1 MTIRDWQASAANRLE
16 ASGDADGAYDARL
29 FLSAVTKIPLSNLRL
44 EGGREL
50 TAEQLSMLESML
62 VRREDGEPEQYIE
75 GEAWFMG
82 LPFTVDPRVL
92 IPRQDTET
100 LCEEALAA
108 IKKTPVPRVLDL
120 CTGSGALAVA
130 IKMNRPDASVTASDI
145 SSDALTL
152 AESNARRHGAEVTF
166 VLSDGLNDI
175 EGSFD
180 LVVCNPPYLTQEDM
194 DTLMREVRREPSLA
208 LYGGEDGL
216 FFYRRFA
223 RELKAHL
230 SGQGVILLEVGA
242 GQAEDVKRI
251 FTENDPDAEVTSVKD
266 LNGIDR
272 VVRIRRSYGR

>member
-1 MTIRDWQASAANRLE
+1 MTIRDWQTSAAKRLE
-16 ASGDADGAYDARL
+16 TSGDADGAYDVRL
-29 FLSAVTKIPLSNLRL
+29 FLSAVTKIPLTNLRL

-50 TAEQLSMLESML
+50 TAEQLSALESML
-62 VRREDGEPEQYIE
+62 VRREAGEPEQYIE

-82 LPFTVDPRVL
+82 LPFTVDPRAL

-108 IKKTPVPRVLDL
+108 IRKMPAPRVLDL

-130 IKMNRPDASVTASDI
+130 IKVNRPDASVTASDI
-145 SSDALTL
+145 SPDALAL
-152 AESNARRHGAEVTF
+152 AESNARRHGTEVAF
-166 VLSDGLNDI
+166 VLSDGLTDI
-175 EGSFD
+175 AGSFD
-180 LVVCNPPYLTQEDM
+180 LIVCNPPYLTQEDM
-194 DTLMREVRREPSLA
+194 DALMREVRREPSLA

-216 FFYRRFA
+216 MFYRRFA
-223 RELKAHL
+223 RELKPHL
-230 SGQGVILLEVGA
+230 TADAVILFEVGA

-251 FTENDPDAEVTSVKD
+251 FTENYPEAEVTSVKD

>member
-1 MTIRDWQASAANRLE
+1 MTIRDWQASAAKRLE
-16 ASGDADGAYDARL
+16 TSGDADGAYDARL
-29 FLSAVTKIPLSNLRL
+29 FLSAVTKIPLTNLRL

-50 TAEQLSMLESML
+50 TAEQLSALESML
-62 VRREDGEPEQYIE
+62 VRREAGEPEQYIE

-82 LPFTVDPRVL
+82 LPFTVDPRAL

-108 IKKTPVPRVLDL
+108 IRKTPAPRVLDL

-130 IKMNRPDASVTASDI
+130 IKVNRPDASVTASDI
-145 SSDALTL
+145 SPDALAL
-152 AESNARRHGAEVTF
+152 AESNARRHGAEVAF
-166 VLSDGLNDI
+166 ILSDGLTDI
-175 EGSFD
+175 EGSFG

-194 DTLMREVRREPSLA
+194 DALMREVRREPSLA

-216 FFYRRFA
+216 MFYRRFA
-223 RELKAHL
+223 RELKEHL
-230 SGQGVILLEVGA
+230 TADAVILFEVGA

-251 FTENDPDAEVTSVKD
+251 FTENYPEAEVTSVKD